1 MSNLLV
7 LAKVSCLPSHLLFCQ
22 LGNRTHPASFGISV
36 SLTLVQGCTYDLG
49 HIFSAFLKVQLAK
62 IPKLRKIGPESM
74 DNPVISKPK
83 VSG

>member
-36 SLTLVQGCTYDLG
+36 SLTFVQGCTYDLG
-49 HIFSAFLKVQLAK
+49 HIFSAFLKVHAASQ
-62 IPKLRKIGPESM
+62 
-74 DNPVISKPK
+74 DSKAQKNWSRIYGQPCN
-83 VSG
+83 